1 MIKKILITVLLT
13 GCTAGQGAKL
23 APPIK
28 TGTVCARFE
37 VLVCDAKYRECWC
50 QTVDANLEE
59 NTTWLVHIN

>member
-1 MIKKILITVLLT
+1 MIKKTLIAILLT

-50 QTVDANLEE
+50 QTVDANLED
-59 NTTWLVHIN
+59 TKTWLVLN

>member
-13 GCTAGQGAKL
+13 GCTAGQGIKL
-23 APPIK
+23 APPVK

-50 QTVDANLEE
+50 QTVDANLED
-59 NTTWLVHIN
+59 TKTWLVLN

>member
-13 GCTAGQGAKL
+13 GCTAGQGVKT
-23 APPIK
+23 APPVK

-50 QTVDANLEE
+50 QNVDANLED
-59 NTTWLVHIN
+59 TKTWLVLN